1 MHNITIKVIIKGDE
15 IIPAS
20 KEDAGKLKLF
30 NMGTVKGQEIEAYL
44 TVLNN
49 DEKTAGQLA
58 KAHALIREIANSTGH
73 TIDEIKVIIK
83 ERAGLYDPT
92 TIGSTS
98 SAFKSFA
105 NCNKQEMSKAIEE
118 CISLGHDLGIY
129 LY

>member
-1 MHNITIKVIIKGDE
+1 MHNTTIKVIINGDE

-30 NMGTVKGQEIEAYL
+30 NMGAKKGQEIEAYL
-44 TVLNN
+44 TVLDN

-73 TIDEIKVIIK
+73 TIDEIKMIVKDNTGLTSK
-83 ERAGLYDPT
+83 E
-92 TIGSTS
+92 GSTIEY
-98 SAFKSFA
+98 KSFA
-105 NCNKQEMSKAIEE
+105 DCTKQEMSAVIEC
-118 CISLGHDLGIY
+118 CIELGHSLGIY